1 MLSFLFRKE
10 IMNEKKQEDL
20 ILAIKTSIKNDFEYR
35 IEKSYKNS
43 VFIVVYS
50 TESLSSILHLCGTL
64 GAFFNYGKAEEVD
77 EIHAFEYEISIT
89 DYGLDLSEVARLT
102 REHIDP
108 NDI

>member
-1 MLSFLFRKE
+1 MD
-10 IMNEKKQEDL
+10 EKKQEDL
-20 ILAIKTSIKNDFEYR
+20 ILVIKTSIKNDFEYK

-50 TESLSSILHLCGTL
+50 TESLSTILHLCGTL
-64 GAFFNYGKAEEVD
+64 GAFFNYGKAEAVD
-77 EIHAFEYEISIT
+77 EIHAFEYEVSIT

-102 REHIDP
+102 REYIDP

>member
-1 MLSFLFRKE
+1 MD
-10 IMNEKKQEDL
+10 EKKQEDL
-20 ILAIKTSIKNDFEYR
+20 IFVIKTSIKNDFEYK

-50 TESLSSILHLCGTL
+50 TESLSTILHLCGTL

-77 EIHAFEYEISIT
+77 EIHDFEYEISIT

-102 REHIDP
+102 REYLNP

>member
-1 MLSFLFRKE
+1 MD
-10 IMNEKKQEDL
+10 EKKQEDL
-20 ILAIKTSIKNDFEYR
+20 ILVIKTSIKNDFEYK

-50 TESLSSILHLCGTL
+50 TESLSTILHLCGTL

-102 REHIDP
+102 REYLYP

>member
-1 MLSFLFRKE
+1 MD
-10 IMNEKKQEDL
+10 EKKQEDL
-20 ILAIKTSIKNDFEYR
+20 IFVIKTSIKNDFEYK

-50 TESLSSILHLCGTL
+50 TESLSTILHLCGTL
-64 GAFFNYGKAEEVD
+64 GAFFNYGKAD
-77 EIHAFEYEISIT
+77 EISIT

-102 REHIDP
+102 REYLNP

>member
-1 MLSFLFRKE
+1 MPSFLFRKE

-20 ILAIKTSIKNDFEYR
+20 IL
-35 IEKSYKNS
+35 

-89 DYGLDLSEVARLT
+89 DYGLDLSEVARLI

>member
-1 MLSFLFRKE
+1 M
-10 IMNEKKQEDL
+10 
-20 ILAIKTSIKNDFEYR
+20 ILNIELKNHIKIAF
-35 IEKSYKNS
+35 
-43 VFIVVYS
+43 FIIVYS

-64 GAFFNYGKAEEVD
+64 GAFFNYSKAEEVD

-89 DYGLDLSEVARLT
+89 DYGLDLSEVAKLI